1 MKEKLKS
8 FFTISSVKQLLPYI
22 LIGFVVAVLEVFGEF
37 LDVLQ
42 GVNQGLPGY
51 SLDTRIILTL
61 GAEAVGWW
69 IFISLLLFFGW
80 RGFGKIYRGR
90 PSKYTFLGNRL
101 ICWLVIMISWI
112 PCFLAYFPCVYS
124 YDGEPQLI
132 QYTTGAFDNHHPILH
147 TLIIGWCYDLGQRL
161 SSKGIS
167 LDGMAFYS
175 IIQMSLLAFALAS
188 MLKYLYDR
196 KTGRFSLWLIL
207 LGAALFPVIPIM
219 AISTTKDTFFAALFV
234 LLLVSLL
241 RLMEEADVSKV
252 KAHSISV
259 GIYTV
264 LCMLFRRNVCYVFI
278 LLVLIGG
285 FAYWIN
291 RIKMLRNGQSKQTI
305 SRSISFMKKTLL
317 IFITSLAVFFVS
329 EKALM
334 VMTGAIQGEA
344 AEALS
349 VPLMQMA
356 RAYKSNSADV
366 TEKYGDVL
374 FSYVTEKGLN
384 NYRPLISDGVKQGF
398 NNELFAENKIDFVK
412 LYFNMLKDYPGS
424 FVQAFLYMT
433 KGDWEL
439 LDTSYIEVY
448 KDWWRDRTGYLITDA
463 TPVFAQRY
471 VNKSDLLPKVRD
483 FYENIVTACSFESDF
498 LIQILFAPAL
508 YVLLV
513 LLNGIALKKKNEK
526 EKLLIWLIPAL
537 YLLTVLAGPC
547 VLVRYIFPFMLLV
560 PLMGSMIFDRY
571 DVVM

>member
-90 PSKYTFLGNRL
+90 PSKYTFFGNRL

-132 QYTTGAFDNHHPILH
+132 QYTTGAFDNHHPIIH
-147 TLIIGWCYDLGQRL
+147 TLIIGWCYDLGQWL

-241 RLMEEADVSKV
+241 RLMEETDVSKV

-334 VMTGAIQGEA
+334 VMTGAVQGEA

-483 FYENIVTACSFESDF
+483 FYENIVTACSFKKYS
-498 LIQILFAPAL
+498 LVQILFSPAL

-513 LLNGIALKKKNEK
+513 LLNGIALKKENEK

-560 PLMGSMIFDRY
+560 PLMGAMIFDRN